1 MKTEKH
7 PSVLRYCV
15 TCQQDTPHEL
25 RICECAFVRICA
37 RCLERV
43 LRQTDLAG
51 RSVCSPGLG
60 YPFDRDALDNDEV
73 KVGGTAPAGETDI
86 ASVLWIE
93 GDAIWAWRDS
103 KEGD

>member
-43 LRQTDLAG
+43 RRQTDLAG
-51 RSVCSPGLG
+51 RCVCAHNSE
-60 YPFDRDALDNDEV
+60 ALDTHSV
-73 KVGGTAPAGETDI
+73 AMRPVG
-86 ASVLWIE
+86 
-93 GDAIWAWRDS
+93 
-103 KEGD
+103 